1 MKAAL
6 LAHFFPPEPCAAA
19 TRVQSLAQ
27 ALAQSGHDV
36 TVVTAFP
43 SFPAGRLQRSDRR
56 KLMERSAA
64 NGYRIVRL
72 FSALLPVPGRRLIH
86 WLSSSAACAAY
97 LVCTREHYDVVIAS
111 MPPITLALPA
121 LAAAWRHRAKLVV
134 DVRDVFPDI
143 AIAMGEWKP
152 GSAPARLSEYVMR
165 RVYRRADLIVAVTP
179 TALEQIAGRGIE
191 RCRLELARNAA
202 QESPAVERPSK
213 NGAPFTA
220 IYAGN
225 LGLAT
230 DVDLLLDAAS
240 QLKDAGIRVEIAGGG
255 ALANQVRERVQRD
268 GLANVRLSGVLT
280 RSEALRHIA
289 AADVAIVPLRA
300 GITESVPTKL
310 YDALAVGCP
319 VIVAAGGEA
328 ASEGA
333 ALGAICTPAG
343 DAHALSAAIL
353 ALTRLEPDELRELGR
368 RGQAAVQQRSG
379 RAAIMNRLSVR
390 IGAL

>member
-1 MKAAL
+1 MRVAL
-6 LAHFFPPEPCAAA
+6 ITHFFPPEPCAAA

-27 ALAQSGHDV
+27 ALAQCGHDV

-43 SFPAGRLQRSDRR
+43 SFPSGRMQRSDRR
-56 KLMERSAA
+56 KFMEQTSS

-72 FSALLPVPGRRLIH
+72 FSVLLPVPGRRLIH
-86 WLSSSAACAAY
+86 WLSASLACAVF
-97 LVCTREHYDVVIAS
+97 LSCTRQRFDVVIAS

-121 LAAAWRHRAKLVV
+121 LAAARRHRAKLVA
-134 DVRDVFPDI
+134 DIRDVFPDI
-143 AIAMGEWKP
+143 AVAMGEWKA
-152 GSAPARLSEYVMR
+152 GSLPARLSEFLMR
-165 RVYRRADLIVAVTP
+165 RVYRRAELIVAVTP
-179 TALEQIAGRGIE
+179 TALEQLARRGIE
-191 RCRLELARNAA
+191 RGRLELARNAA
-202 QESPAVERPSK
+202 EETASVERPPR

-230 DVDLLLDAAS
+230 DVDLLLDAAAE
-240 QLKDAGIRVEIAGGG
+240 LNGTGIRLEIAGGG
-255 ALANQVRERVQRD
+255 ALADDVRDRVARD
-268 GLANVRLSGVLT
+268 GLTNVRLTGVLA
-280 RSEALRHIA
+280 RPEALRHIA
-289 AADVAIVPLRA
+289 AADVAIVPLRS

-343 DAHALSAAIL
+343 DPHALAAAIR
-353 ALTRLEPDELRELGR
+353 ALSSVEPGELREIGR
-368 RGQAAVQQRSG
+368 RGQTAVHERSG
-379 RAAIMNRLSVR
+379 RAAIMTRLSTR